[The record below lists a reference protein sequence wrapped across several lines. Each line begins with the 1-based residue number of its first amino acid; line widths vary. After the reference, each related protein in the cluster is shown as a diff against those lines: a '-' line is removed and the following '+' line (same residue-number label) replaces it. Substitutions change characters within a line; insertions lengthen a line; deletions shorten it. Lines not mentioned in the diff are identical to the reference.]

1 MIQKPEGFGE
11 IFIKEY
17 LETDDATLPDGS
29 KLIDVFGNP
38 ELVFRI

>member
-17 LETDDATLPDGS
+17 LETHD
-29 KLIDVFGNP
+29 KFDVIIIFNDIMVTSR
-38 ELVFRI
+38 LL